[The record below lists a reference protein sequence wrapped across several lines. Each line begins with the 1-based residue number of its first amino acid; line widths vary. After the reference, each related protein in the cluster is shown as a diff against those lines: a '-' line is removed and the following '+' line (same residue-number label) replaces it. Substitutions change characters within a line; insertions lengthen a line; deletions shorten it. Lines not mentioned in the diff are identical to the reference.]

1 MLYLLGAPF
10 DITWDLAPSVL
21 WTVAECT
28 IGICCVSVPPMRP
41 LFGRLLPGVFLT
53 RRIPY
58 DRSDVA
64 AANRR
69 RCEAYAMAGWSG
81 GGGPTDAENKS
92 SEADLTPS
100 LAGDEQIPKSW
111 LGGEDYR
118 GSTPGRSATLRVTE
132 LSDVISEPER
142 AMQKG

>member
-1 MLYLLGAPF
+1 M
-10 DITWDLAPSVL
+10 L

-41 LFGRLLPGVFLT
+41 LFGRLLPSVFLT
-53 RRIPY
+53 RRSGVPY
-58 DRSDVA
+58 DRSDA
-64 AANRR
+64 AEARR
-69 RCEAYAMAGWSG
+69 RREAYAMAGWSG
-81 GGGPTDAENKS
+81 GGGGGPNTRTTTTTTDAENKS

-111 LGGEDYR
+111 LGGEDCR
-118 GSTPGRSATLRVTE
+118 GPTPGRSATLRVTE
-132 LSDVISEPER
+132 ICDLISEPER